1 MLRRLDLFLGR
12 NNIPQFLNAAR
23 ENDLDWINHY
33 LSQYR
38 EQPAALLKAI
48 NVSDDKGHTALFLAA
63 QNGHYGAAQLLLDHG
78 ADVHQASNLGATP
91 FWIAANWGHLRVAK
105 LLLAHGAKVDQP
117 RTFDNAT
124 PLHSTGLTGHLKI
137 ARLLL
142 DHGANVNAIANV
154 DGRRYTP
161 LAIAQANGKSNIA
174 ELIRHA
180 IQNREKVNF
189 LNAAMENDLD
199 AINRYLSQYQEQP
212 EAINVSNGEGHT
224 ALFLAAQNG
233 HHEAAKLLLDH
244 GADVNAIANVD
255 GQPYTPL
262 KIALANGKN
271 NIAELIRHA
280 IQKREKENFLNA
292 AMENDLDG
300 INRYLSQYQEQPE
313 AINVSNGEGH
323 TALFIAAQ
331 NGHHEAAKLL
341 LDHGAEVNQ
350 ASNLGNTPLD
360 AAAYM
365 GFLKVAQLLLAHGA
379 NVDQPRSFD
388 KPTPLWYAAHEGH
401 LKVAKLLLDHGA
413 DVKAI
418 ANANADRRPYTPLEI
433 AQKNAHDDI
442 VRLIR
447 PILFPT
453 FQARLERIN
462 FDVNNIPN
470 TLCDP
475 ISLMIINDPL
485 AVSTGITYDRESL
498 IEMFKI
504 CMNPPHIVCP
514 LTRMEIRS
522 AELNNPSN
530 VIIKGM
536 LEEFV
541 KAKEDAYYNE
551 QKNNAVSSC
560 GQGGVRKITSLP
572 SLRAARLA
580 FFEGKQA
587 NPMNEQGPRLS
598 PE

>member
-224 ALFLAAQNG
+224 ALFL
-233 HHEAAKLLLDH
+233 
-244 GADVNAIANVD
+244 
-255 GQPYTPL
+255 
-262 KIALANGKN
+262 
-271 NIAELIRHA
+271 
-280 IQKREKENFLNA
+280 
-292 AMENDLDG
+292 
-300 INRYLSQYQEQPE
+300 
-313 AINVSNGEGH
+313 
-323 TALFIAAQ
+323 AAQ